1 MQHNTTLVFKCRIN
15 KFELSLGA
23 LLLQRSAKIRPDTM
37 EQNKSPKPSAIPGLA
52 IIGLLITGI
61 LGCVH
66 AFIFASGLGLIAA
79 ALAFGFLFYVSFK

>member
-1 MQHNTTLVFKCRIN
+1 
-15 KFELSLGA
+15 
-23 LLLQRSAKIRPDTM
+23 M
-37 EQNKSPKPSAIPGLA
+37 EPNKSPKPSAIPGLA

-79 ALAFGFLFYVSFK
+79 ALAFGFLFFVSFK